1 MIWTAFSKGFIYI
14 LAKSNVFSLKQYNM
28 KKLLLILLLLP
39 LQSFSQGKVLT
50 KKVVQLIEPRQ
61 IFVNSAL
68 KPNGKTRVDIKI
80 DLPPNTVEWY
90 YSFTTTAALQANNN
104 LHLFAQVS
112 RLYDPSGTSAAV
124 LSYLSVPDGFAP
136 IDIFLINNQGKNLF
150 YQTKALGGYL
160 YNDPGGFEEGTVK
173 NHRQGKIKIDD
184 IRQGTFYLGIRNPS
198 MNTGV
203 NVMIEV
209 VAVVEETSF
218 TLTEWSQETK
228 EENFTFCK
236 DYFKSQGFDSKL
248 SSMQFDDLAGCVM
261 IKFTK
266 KYTPEDMIKLA
277 SYEKKSLLLEL
288 SKSCDTELKTK
299 LFTN

>member
-1 MIWTAFSKGFIYI
+1 
-14 LAKSNVFSLKQYNM
+14 M
-28 KKLLLILLLLP
+28 KKLLLLLLLLP

-136 IDIFLINNQGKNLF
+136 IDIFLINNQGKKLF
-150 YQTKALGGYL
+150 YQTKVLGGYL
-160 YNDPGGFEEGTVK
+160 YNDPGSIEEGTVK
-173 NHRQGKIKIDD
+173 NHRQGKIKVDD
-184 IRQGTFYLGIRNPS
+184 VRQGTFYLGIRNPS

-203 NVMIEV
+203 NIMIEV
-209 VAVVEETSF
+209 VAVVEETTIS
-218 TLTEWSQETK
+218 LNQWSQSQK
-228 EENFTFCK
+228 EEYYLSCK
-236 DYFKSQGFDSKL
+236 EYFKNQGFESKL
-248 SSMQFDDLAGCVM
+248 SPMQSDDLAGCVM
-261 IKFTK
+261 MKFTK
-266 KYTPEDMIKLA
+266 KYTPDDILKLA
-277 SYEKKSLLLEL
+277 SYEKKSLLFEL
-288 SKSCDTELKTK
+288 SKNCDTELKTN